1 MKIVLLASVCL
12 LLALGIQAQTAEK
25 ETTEKEVKKLSLGK
39 EDKEGN
45 IIEDVDVFDPK
56 DIPIYCYIDLSSD
69 KPTMVRMSIIAVKA
83 KKLRP
88 ESQVIKIQYKTKAGE
103 NGVTFNAKPGE
114 AWATGDYRVDVFLD
128 GKLSKSKEF
137 KVSVEE

>member
-1 MKIVLLASVCL
+1 MRIVLLASLCL

-45 IIEDVDVFDPK
+45 IIEDIDVFNPK
-56 DIPIYCYIDLSSD
+56 DIPIYCYIDLSSNR
-69 KPTMVRMSIIAVKA
+69 PTLVRMLIVAVKA

-88 ESQVIKIQYKTKAGE
+88 NSTVINVQYKTKTGE

-114 AWATGDYRVDVFLD
+114 VWATGDYRVDVFLD